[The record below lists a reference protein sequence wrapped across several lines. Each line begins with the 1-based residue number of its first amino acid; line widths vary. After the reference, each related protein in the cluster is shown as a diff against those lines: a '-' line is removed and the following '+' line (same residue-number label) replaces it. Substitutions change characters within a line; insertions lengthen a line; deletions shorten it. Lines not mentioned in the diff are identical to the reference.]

1 MSERPSR
8 RPPTVA
14 DPAEGQGR
22 PWGYGLGLLVLGLFV
37 SSVGNAIAMHDAEL
51 RLVGNAVYPVG
62 LLVAGWGVHR
72 LIWVGPS
79 TRPAWQRVLV
89 TALAT
94 LPAFALMGT
103 LLSFAILLGW
113 ARFG

>member
-1 MSERPSR
+1 MSESPSPRAPQVAPPGERP
-8 RPPTVA
+8 
-14 DPAEGQGR
+14 ER
-22 PWGYGLGLLVLGLFV
+22 PWGYGIGILVLGLFV
-37 SSVGNAIAMHDAEL
+37 SSVGNAVAMHDPQLQA
-51 RLVGNAVYPVG
+51 VGNAVYPLG

-89 TALAT
+89 TALVT
-94 LPAFALMGT
+94 LPAFALAGT